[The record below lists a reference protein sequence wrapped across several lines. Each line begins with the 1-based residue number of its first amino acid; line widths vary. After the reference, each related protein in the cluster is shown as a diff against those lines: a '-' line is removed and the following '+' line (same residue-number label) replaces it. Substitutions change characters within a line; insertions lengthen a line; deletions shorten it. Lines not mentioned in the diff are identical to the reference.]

1 MKTNKA
7 KIIKKL
13 KPQFLEPEKGE
24 VDKIVSQKLR
34 ESIQRQ
40 KAYREAVL
48 VRISKGTKLR
58 LLKEL
63 LLKALTEKKEK
74 VEWLGVMYPVELLK
88 SEFNL
93 EVFYYS
99 QTVANENYI
108 RRGLIK
114 EGLKEEEVNQVAEGK
129 FKKTEE
135 LLEEKYKK

>member
-1 MKTNKA
+1 
-7 KIIKKL
+7 
-13 KPQFLEPEKGE
+13 
-24 VDKIVSQKLR
+24 
-34 ESIQRQ
+34 
-40 KAYREAVL
+40 
-48 VRISKGTKLR
+48 
-58 LLKEL
+58 
-63 LLKALTEKKEK
+63 
-74 VEWLGVMYPVELLK
+74 MYPVELLK

-114 EGLKEEEVNQVAEGK
+114 EGLKEEEVNQAAEGK